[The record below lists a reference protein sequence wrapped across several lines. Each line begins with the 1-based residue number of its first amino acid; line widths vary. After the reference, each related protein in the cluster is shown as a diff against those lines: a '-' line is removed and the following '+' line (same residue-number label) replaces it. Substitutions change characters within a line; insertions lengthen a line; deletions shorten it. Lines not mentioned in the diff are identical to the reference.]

1 MENNLIQITKDEI
14 AALPVVEYQGRIV
27 TIQTEEDANKAIEY
41 LSTFSILGFDTETKP
56 AFKKGVINKVALL
69 QLSTE
74 DTCFLFRLN
83 MIGMPGSLS
92 ALLADEKVLKVG
104 LSLKDDFAQLN
115 RLAGI
120 TPKGFIELQSFVKP
134 FGIADNSLQKIFAIL
149 FKQKISKKQ
158 RLTNWAADILTDA
171 QKKYASLDAW
181 ACLQIYLK
189 LIVHLN

>member
-83 MIGMPGSLS
+83 MIGMPAALS
-92 ALLADEKVLKVG
+92 ALLANESVLKVG

-120 TPKGFIELQSFVKP
+120 TPRGFIELQSFVKP

-181 ACLQIYLK
+181 ACLKIYLK
-189 LIVHLN
+189 LIAHLN